1 MSDATQDA
9 LQRPPERRSPELD
22 VDPYDEA
29 VLESPYEIHAAIR
42 NAGPVVYLKRYGV
55 YAMGRHRNVQPTL
68 RDWQTFSSTGGSGI
82 ADIRKPGNWRPAS
95 AIVEVD
101 PPRHTY
107 VRSAMQ
113 KVMSPQL
120 IRSWREM
127 FTVEAERLVDEL
139 LQKEVVDGVHDLAE
153 TYISTTFP
161 PALGLRDSPER
172 RENLFLL
179 GSWNFDAQGPRNA
192 RFEATQKQVE
202 EIMPWH
208 DAMMQRE
215 NLLPGGFGDRLYQAV
230 DAGDLEPELAPL
242 LVRSFLRG
250 GLDTTSSSISAALWY
265 LSMNPA
271 QYAMLREDPASRSRP
286 ALEEAMRLETPIQT
300 AGRLTVRD
308 VEVDGTLIP
317 RDSKVM
323 MMLASANR
331 DPDFWDRPDEYD
343 MTRSTLGHVAL
354 GNGIHMC
361 IGQMIAR
368 LEGECL
374 LTALA
379 QRVALISP
387 EGRPVR
393 RINNVLRSL
402 KSLPLR
408 LKAA

>member
-1 MSDATQDA
+1 MSDITLEAPGKA
-9 LQRPPERRSPELD
+9 PELD

-29 VLESPYEIHAAIR
+29 VLDSPYAVHAAIR
-42 NAGPVVYLKRYGV
+42 AAGPVAYLKRYGV

-68 RDWQTFSSTGGSGI
+68 KDWQTFSSTGGSGI

-127 FTVEAERLVDEL
+127 FTREAERLVDEL
-139 LQKEVVDGVHDLAE
+139 VRKEYVDGVHDLSEA
-153 TYISTTFP
+153 YIATTFP

-179 GSWNFDAQGPRNA
+179 GSLNFDAQGPRNP
-192 RFEATQKQVE
+192 RYEATQQRAD

-208 DAMMQRE
+208 DAMMRRE
-215 NLLPGGFGDRLYQAV
+215 NLLPGGFGARLYDAV
-230 DAGDLEPELAPL
+230 DAGELEPELAPL

-265 LSMNPA
+265 LAMNPA
-271 QYAMLREDPASRSRP
+271 QYALLHEDPSRARP

-300 AGRLTVRD
+300 AARLTTREV
-308 VEVDGTLIP
+308 VVDGTAIP
-317 RDSKVM
+317 NDSKVM

-343 MTRSTLGHVAL
+343 LTRSTLGHVAL

-368 LEGECL
+368 LEGECIL
-374 LTALA
+374 AAVA
-379 QRVALISP
+379 QRVRGIGL
-387 EGRPVR
+387 EGAPVR

-408 LKAA
+408 LEAA